1 MPLKKQIWP
10 FVKSQAIIT
19 FGLLLYALAW
29 TSFLLPFKIT
39 GGGISGLAALLYY
52 ASGIPISIPYLIL
65 NAILIILAIRILG
78 KVFVLKS
85 IYGIIVLA
93 VFLQIFQS
101 LIQNPVVTDQFM
113 SSIIGGILAGIG
125 IGIVFT
131 QGGSTGGTDIV
142 AMMVTKHK
150 NISPGRVIL
159 YADVLVISSSFLLF
173 HSLEMMVYGFVTLVI
188 SSYTI
193 DYVLSGANQ
202 SFQVFI
208 FSRNYEEIANRI
220 GTELNRGITLI
231 DGQGWYSKQPTKVLM
246 ILIRK
251 NESSLLL
258 RIVKQE
264 DPNAFI
270 SMGSVMGVFGRGF
283 DKLKT

>member
-1 MPLKKQIWP
+1 MLKQNIWRL
-10 FVKSQAIIT
+10 VKSQTIIT

-29 TSFLLPFKIT
+29 TTFLLPYKIT
-39 GGGISGLAALLYY
+39 GGGISGLAALIYY
-52 ASGIPISIPYLIL
+52 ATGVPISIPYLVL
-65 NAILIILAIRILG
+65 NAILILLAVRILG

-85 IYGIIVLA
+85 IYGIAVLA

-101 LIQNPVVTDQFM
+101 LIQKPIVADQFM
-113 SSIIGGILAGIG
+113 SAMIGGILAGIG

-131 QGGSTGGTDIV
+131 EGGSTGGTDII
-142 AMMVTKHK
+142 AMMINKYK
-150 NISPGRVIL
+150 NISPGRLIL
-159 YADVLVISSSFLLF
+159 YADVIIISSSFILF
-173 HSLEMMVYGFVTLVI
+173 RSLEMMVYGFVTLVV
-188 SSYTI
+188 SAYTI

-208 FSRNYEEIANRI
+208 FSRNYEQIANRI
-220 GTELNRGITLI
+220 GNELNRGVTLI

-246 ILIRK
+246 ILVRK

-258 RIVKQE
+258 RIAKQE

-270 SMGSVMGVFGRGF
+270 SMGSVMGVYGHGF